1 MYLLTLLMKQDTL
14 KAVSPIDGRYYES
27 TSPLNPY
34 VSEYALIYF
43 RIEIEIRY
51 LEALSKVGVI
61 RKFSVKELKLLREI
75 YELKS
80 EGEANKVKEI
90 EDKVRHDVKAVEIY
104 LREKLKT
111 TSLKDVI
118 EYLHFALTSEDI
130 NNIAYRLTLKRGFE
144 SVVLPKYKN
153 LLKSILD
160 FSEENIHLPMLARTH
175 GQDAIPTTLGKE
187 TCVFAIRLY
196 KEIKK
201 IEKLKLTGKLSG
213 AVGTY
218 ASFTLTYP
226 KTDWIKFTKNFIES
240 FDLEFNIQTT
250 QINPLDD
257 IVEYLQTLHR
267 INSILLGFNQDMWR
281 YISDGWLTQKVDK
294 TSVGSST
301 MAQKINP
308 INFENSEGN
317 IQVVNSLIEGLVR
330 SLPISRLQRDLSGST
345 VIRNTSTIL
354 AHEILIF
361 DGTLKGISKV
371 KANHELITTY
381 LTSNYS
387 ILSEAAQIILRKHG
401 IKDGYEVIK
410 QKTMG
415 EEMSRTEWEQ
425 MINGL
430 DISKKVKDEILSVTP
445 LNYLGYSEKITK
457 STINQIRKYLIL

>member
-1 MYLLTLLMKQDTL
+1 MKQDTL

-27 TSPLNPY
+27 TSTLNPY
-34 VSEYALIYF
+34 VSEYALIYL
-43 RIEIEIRY
+43 RIEIEVRY
-51 LEALSKVGVI
+51 LLALSKEGIV
-61 RKFSVKELKLLREI
+61 RKFNLKEQKLLREI
-75 YELKS
+75 YEIKS
-80 EGEANKVKEI
+80 ESEANKVKEI

-144 SVVLPKYKN
+144 SVVLPKYKL
-153 LLKSILD
+153 LLKSILN
-160 FSEENIHLPMLARTH
+160 FSEENMHLPMLARTH
-175 GQDAIPTTLGKE
+175 GQDVIPTTLGKE
-187 TCVFAIRLY
+187 TCVFALRLY
-196 KEIKK
+196 KEIRK
-201 IEKLKLTGKLSG
+201 IEKLKLTGKLNG

-226 KTDWIKFTKNFIES
+226 KTDWIKFSKNFIES
-240 FDLEFNIQTT
+240 FNLEFNILTT

-257 IVEYLQTLHR
+257 IVEYIQCIHR
-267 INSILLGFNQDMWR
+267 INSILLGFNQDIWR

-294 TSVGSST
+294 TVVGSST

-317 IQVVNSLIEGLVR
+317 IQVVNSLIEGLSR

-345 VIRNTSTIL
+345 VIRNISTIL
-354 AHEILIF
+354 AHEILIL
-361 DGTLKGISKV
+361 DGSIKGISKV

-387 ILSEAAQIILRKHG
+387 ILSEAAQILLRKHG
-401 IKDGYEVIK
+401 VKDGYEVIK
-410 QKTMG
+410 QKTIG
-415 EEMSRTEWEQ
+415 EEMSRTEWEE
-425 MINGL
+425 MINAL
-430 DISKKVKDEILSVTP
+430 EISQNIKKEILQVSP

-457 STINQIRKYLIL
+457 STINTIRKYLIL

>member
-14 KAVSPIDGRYYES
+14 KAVSPIDGRYYENTS
-27 TSPLNPY
+27 TLNPY

-43 RIEIEIRY
+43 RIEIEVRY
-51 LEALSKVGVI
+51 LEALSKEGII
-61 RKFSVKELKLLREI
+61 RKFTVKEQKLLKDI

-80 EGEANKVKEI
+80 ESEANKVKEI

-144 SVVLPKYKN
+144 SVVLPKYKT

-187 TCVFAIRLY
+187 TCVFALRLY

-226 KTDWIKFTKNFIES
+226 KTDWIKFSKNFIES
-240 FDLEFNIQTT
+240 FDLEFNILTT

-257 IVEYLQTLHR
+257 ITEYLH
-267 INSILLGFNQDMWR
+267 
-281 YISDGWLTQKVDK
+281 
-294 TSVGSST
+294 
-301 MAQKINP
+301 
-308 INFENSEGN
+308 
-317 IQVVNSLIEGLVR
+317 
-330 SLPISRLQRDLSGST
+330 
-345 VIRNTSTIL
+345 
-354 AHEILIF
+354 
-361 DGTLKGISKV
+361 
-371 KANHELITTY
+371 
-381 LTSNYS
+381 
-387 ILSEAAQIILRKHG
+387 
-401 IKDGYEVIK
+401 
-410 QKTMG
+410 
-415 EEMSRTEWEQ
+415 
-425 MINGL
+425 
-430 DISKKVKDEILSVTP
+430 TP
-445 LNYLGYSEKITK
+445 
-457 STINQIRKYLIL
+457 